1 MDHIDHVDSFTT
13 GAVGKPGRR
22 EFFLQVRSGPE
33 RVNVKCEKQQAAAL
47 AQYLRRLLNDL
58 PPPADRPVN
67 GAMQMMP
74 PESVAFVLGPIGL
87 AYERD
92 RDRFLIQLEELVVD
106 GNVADDDDEIEDDDS
121 ADDDADDE
129 GTSDPDRARV
139 RLFLS
144 RGQAW
149 AFVEHTE
156 EVVAAGRPTCM
167 WCSGPIDPDGHPC
180 PRMN

>member
-1 MDHIDHVDSFTT
+1 MADFI
-13 GAVGKPGRR
+13 AVHS
-22 EFFLQVRSGPE
+22 RSAIVHRG
-33 RVNVKCEKQQAAAL
+33 
-47 AQYLRRLLNDL
+47 
-58 PPPADRPVN
+58 
-67 GAMQMMP
+67 
-74 PESVAFVLGPIGL
+74 VL
-87 AYERD
+87 
-92 RDRFLIQLEELVVD
+92 
-106 GNVADDDDEIEDDDS
+106 
-121 ADDDADDE
+121 
-129 GTSDPDRARV
+129 ARV

>member
-1 MDHIDHVDSFTT
+1 MDHIDHVDTFTSGT
-13 GAVGKPGRR
+13 VGKPGRR
-22 EFFLQVRSGPE
+22 EFFLQVRAGAD
-33 RVNVKCEKQQAAAL
+33 RINVKCEKQQAAAL

-58 PPPADRPVN
+58 PPAADRPVN
-67 GAMQMMP
+67 GAMQMTP
-74 PESVAFVLGPIGL
+74 PDDVAFVLGPIGL

-92 RDRFLIQLEELVVD
+92 RDRFLVQLEEVVVRD
-106 GNVADDDDEIEDDDS
+106 DDDDEDADDVDATAEDDDE
-121 ADDDADDE
+121 DDD
-129 GTSDPDRARV
+129 RRRV

-144 RGQAW
+144 PSQAS

-156 EVVAAGRPTCM
+156 AIVAAGRPTCM

>member
-1 MDHIDHVDSFTT
+1 MDHLDHVDTFTA

-22 EFFLQVRSGPE
+22 EFFLQVRTGAE
-33 RVNVKCEKQQAAAL
+33 RINVKCEKQQAAAL

-58 PPPADRPVN
+58 PPAADRPLD
-67 GAMQMMP
+67 GAMQMTP
-74 PESVAFVLGPIGL
+74 PDSVAFVLGPIGL

-92 RDRFLIQLEELVVD
+92 RDRFLVQLEEFGPDD
-106 GNVADDDDEIEDDDS
+106 G
-121 ADDDADDE
+121 DADSE
-129 GTSDPDRARV
+129 GDATPDPDRPCV

-144 RGQAW
+144 RAQAT

-156 EVVAAGRPTCM
+156 AVVAAGRPTCM

>member
-1 MDHIDHVDSFTT
+1 MEHIENIDTFTAGT
-13 GAVGKPGRR
+13 IGRPGRR
-22 EFFLQVRSGPE
+22 EFFLQVRTGAD
-33 RVNVKCEKQQAAAL
+33 RINVKCEKQQAAAL
-47 AQYLRRLLNDL
+47 AQYLRKLLNDL
-58 PPPADRPVN
+58 PPAADRPLN
-67 GAMQMMP
+67 GAMQMTP
-74 PESVAFVLGPIGL
+74 PDSVSFVLGPIGL

-92 RDRFLIQLEELVVD
+92 RDRFLVQLEELVIREVD
-106 GNVADDDDEIEDDDS
+106 EDDLDDDDPADEDE
-121 ADDDADDE
+121 AI
-129 GTSDPDRARV
+129 DRRRI

-144 RGQAW
+144 RSQAT

>member
-1 MDHIDHVDSFTT
+1 MEHIENIDTFTA

-22 EFFLQVRSGPE
+22 EFFLQVRVGPD
-33 RVNVKCEKQQAAAL
+33 RINVKCEKQQAAAL

-58 PPPADRPVN
+58 PPASDKPVG
-67 GAMQMMP
+67 GAMQMTP
-74 PESVAFVLGPIGL
+74 PEGVAFVLGPIGL

-92 RDRFLIQLEELVVD
+92 RDRFLVQLEEMVVS
-106 GNVADDDDEIEDDDS
+106 ADEDDDEVEVEDEDEDDDS
-121 ADDDADDE
+121 
-129 GTSDPDRARV
+129 DRRRI

-144 RGQAW
+144 RSQAT

-156 EVVAAGRPTCM
+156 AIVAAGRPTCM
-167 WCSGPIDPDGHPC
+167 WCNGPIDPDGHPC